1 MIVGNASG
9 MRYGSMPRRY
19 TSPMCGCTRT
29 AQPTACD
36 CAARTTRTAEET
48 CAAMVLA
55 MSYMLSQQLDTVY
68 EPENGFP
75 RGTIFP
81 ELDKPLLVGGTCRG

>member
-1 MIVGNASG
+1 MGNVSG

-19 TSPMCGCTRT
+19 TSPMHTGNRMMTQTAPCECT
-29 AQPTACD
+29 
-36 CAARTTRTAEET
+36 ARETRTAEDD

-55 MSYMLSQQLDTVY
+55 MAYVLSQRLETVY

-81 ELDKPLLVGGTCRG
+81 ELDKPLLVGGSCRG

>member
-1 MIVGNASG
+1 MGNASG

-19 TSPMCGCTRT
+19 TSPMYTNNRMAAQTPCACATRE
-29 AQPTACD
+29 
-36 CAARTTRTAEET
+36 TRSAEEK
-48 CAAMVLA
+48 CAEMVLA
-55 MSYMLSQQLDTVY
+55 MSYVLAQKLDTVY

-81 ELDKPLLVGGTCRG
+81 ELDKPLMVGGSCRG